1 MKKIVVGFAAAILL
15 VMGVTL
21 AQAQI
26 NPFGRWAQP
35 GLSEEDSKLLHD
47 AAEKVYAN
55 PKVKAGDKQAWNNPK
70 SGNKGTVEATRL
82 FKSHDMPCVE
92 LLYTFFIKEAANPD
106 ANTLVMSRCH
116 APDGS
121 WKTL

>member
-1 MKKIVVGFAAAILL
+1 MGFAAMTVL
-15 VMGVTL
+15 VAGVTL

-35 GLSEEDSKLLHD
+35 GLTEEDSKLLHA

-55 PKVKAGDKQAWNNPK
+55 PKVKVGDKQAWNNPK
-70 SGNKGTVEATRL
+70 SGSKGTVEATRL
-82 FKSHDMPCVE
+82 FKSHDMPCTE
-92 LLYTFFIKEAANPD
+92 LLYTFFIKEAADPG
-106 ANTLVMSRCH
+106 ANTLVLSHCH

-121 WKTL
+121 WKIL